1 MAKELMVARAL
12 ESNSFQSTAASAAYI
27 NPAIWVSKI
36 EEFATAKLVMAPL
49 GKELNE
55 LLGSAG
61 ASLNEQFNVAITAAA
76 LTESTA
82 ITPSAISYT
91 QVIYT
96 PTEYGIAIALTQKQK
111 VRPINDIMMEKTRDM
126 GYALAKLKDSNV
138 WSAVTAST
146 VTNIVTPNSVAVSA
160 IASSDTMNTDV
171 IADGLFLLENAD
183 REGKYLAV
191 HPGHVKALRK
201 LSDFIDASVY
211 GGREV
216 VLNGEIGKYL
226 GLRVLVSTQSPRN
239 STTSTARE
247 AVILDDE
254 AFGIAYKQRIFFSS
268 DYKVLEREHLLAAVE
283 DYQVKLRQ
291 ADKVARIV
299 AYVG

>member
-1 MAKELMVARAL
+1 MAKEMMVARAL
-12 ESNSFQSTAASAAYI
+12 ESNAFQSSATAAGYI
-27 NPAIWVSKI
+27 NPTLWVRKI
-36 EEFATAKLVMAPL
+36 EEFAKAKLVMAPL
-49 GKELNE
+49 GKVFNDLM
-55 LLGSAG
+55 GQAG
-61 ASLNEQFNVAITAAA
+61 ASLNEQFNVEISAAA

-82 ITPSAISYT
+82 ITPSAVSYT
-91 QVIYT
+91 QVTYT
-96 PTEYGIAIALTQKQK
+96 PTEYGIAIALTQKEN
-111 VRPINDIMMEKTRDM
+111 VRSIQDIMEEKTRDM
-126 GYALAKLKDSNV
+126 GYALAKLKDTNV

-146 VTNIVTPNSVAVSA
+146 VTNVVTPNNVAVSA
-160 IASSDTMNTDV
+160 IASSDTMGTDA

-183 REGKYLAV
+183 REGKYLCV

-216 VLNGEIGKYL
+216 VLNGEIGRYL
-226 GLRVLVSTQSPRN
+226 GLRVLVSSQSPRN

-254 AFGIAYKQRIFFSS
+254 AFGIAYKQGIFFRT
-268 DYKVLEREHLLAAVE
+268 DYKVLEREHILAAVE
-283 DYQVKLRQ
+283 EYNVQLRQ